1 MAEWDRGTPWRQ
13 GHTLTSETASRLG
26 LVGAPDSGS
35 AVALVVS
42 HDCDLTQTCE
52 IEPFVEVVI
61 GRHVAAADGNFTH
74 AKNPRRL
81 HLAAEQGGAALYL
94 DLLARDKRLVPK
106 EGLAGERPDQGF
118 VLAPRDRSVLQRW
131 MAARYRRS
139 AFADEFDRRLHHRD
153 LHKRI
158 AKIVEP
164 LGEHLIA
171 IFFDVDEGRDVER
184 EGAAD
189 VYTLNINL
197 LYSTERDPEVARAAA
212 ENAAEKIAATFRK
225 SCYVEKEDS
234 WQDIELKECEP
245 ISDTALTY
253 ADSVQ
258 LKKWNADYLS
268 FRSDAAEQPV
278 LSE

>member
-1 MAEWDRGTPWRQ
+1 MAEWDRRTPWRQ

-26 LVGAPDSGS
+26 LVGADDSGT
-35 AVALVVS
+35 ALALVVS

-52 IEPFVEVVI
+52 IEPLVEVVI
-61 GRHVAAADGNFTH
+61 GRPVAAADGNFTH

-106 EGLAGERPDQGF
+106 ERLAGERPDQGF

-131 MAARYRRS
+131 LAARYRRS
-139 AFADEFDRRLHHRD
+139 AFADEFDRRLHDRE

-171 IFFDVDEGRDVER
+171 IFFDVDEGKDVER

-189 VYTLNINL
+189 VYTLNIDL
-197 LYSTERDPEVARAAA
+197 LYSTRDPEVARAAA
-212 ENAAEKIAATFRK
+212 ENAAKKIAATFRK

-234 WQDIELKECEP
+234 WKDIELKGCEP
-245 ISDTALTY
+245 ISDMALTY
-253 ADSVQ
+253 ADSVL

-268 FRSDAAEQPV
+268 FRSDGAEQPV